1 MVPKSCFNGASA
13 TKARCMKWQRTIIEP
28 RWTVMYH
35 ALSIF
40 CFKNYTLMLKKC
52 WLCNNNELTSVN
64 VNLRRNFLVH
74 VYPYSFCLFRSVKFH
89 CRGKWDKNLLV
100 KSRPKWR
107 LSTIPH
113 FVDNDFISSYRHFMP
128 KLWTCCN
135 TNWLHSN
142 RAEKQD
148 SIYAFRGTAALKEA
162 LDQFLLKGDHRY
174 RARGQISLKSGQILS
189 VIFLFYRRF
198 SFILSKQSHS
208 SL

>member
-1 MVPKSCFNGASA
+1 MG
-13 TKARCMKWQRTIIEP
+13 P

-35 ALSIF
+35 AISIF
-40 CFKNYTLMLKKC
+40 CFENYTLMLKKM
-52 WLCNNNELTSVN
+52 SD

-74 VYPYSFCLFRSVKFH
+74 VYPYNFCPFRSVKFY
-89 CRGKWDKNLLV
+89 CRGKWGKILLV
-100 KSRPKWR
+100 KGKPKWR

-128 KLWTCCN
+128 KLCTCCN

-142 RAEKQD
+142 RAENQF
-148 SIYAFRGTAALKEA
+148 SIYAFRGSAALKVA
-162 LDQFLLKGDHRY
+162 LDQFLLKGDHHQY

-189 VIFLFYRRF
+189 VIFHFYRRF
-198 SFILSKQSHS
+198 SFILSNQSHS